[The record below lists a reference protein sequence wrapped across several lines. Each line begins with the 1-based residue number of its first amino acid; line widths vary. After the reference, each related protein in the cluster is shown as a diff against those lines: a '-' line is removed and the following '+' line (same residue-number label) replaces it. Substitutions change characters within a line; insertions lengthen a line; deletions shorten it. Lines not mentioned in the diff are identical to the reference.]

1 MESFST
7 REVARLLG
15 LSESQVRSQARAG
28 FLMPERGPRNGYRFS
43 FQDLVLL
50 RTARQLAQARVPLRR
65 IRTALCGLAR
75 QLPQGRRLSE
85 MQITADGHA
94 VLVHDAGQAWNPESG
109 QLQIDFTAPDLKVR
123 APRLPRSLISSS
135 RPDQKGADA
144 WELFDLALE
153 LEDGDPEAASK
164 SYREALVLDPCFTE
178 ARVNL
183 GRLLQL
189 AGRTEEAIEHYLAS
203 IRGGDRDPTAAFN
216 LGTALEQMGRWR
228 DAVAAYQ
235 HAVETDPH
243 FADAH
248 FNLARLYEQLGKR
261 AEAIRHLRAY
271 KRLVE

>member
-28 FLMPERGPRNGYRFS
+28 FLTPERGPRNGYRFS

-50 RTARQLAQARVPLRR
+50 RTARQLARAQVPLRR

-75 QLPQGRRLSE
+75 QLPQGRCLSE
-85 MQITADGHA
+85 MQITADGQA
-94 VLVHDAGQAWNPESG
+94 ILVHEAGQAWNPESG
-109 QLQIDFTAPDLKVR
+109 QIQIDFTAPELKGR
-123 APRLPRSLISSS
+123 APRLPRPLISSS

-153 LEDGDPEAASK
+153 LEDSDREAASK
-164 SYREALVLDPCFTE
+164 AYMEALALDPCFTE
-178 ARVNL
+178 ANVNL

-189 AGRTEEAIEHYLAS
+189 AGRTEEAVGHYLAS
-203 IRGGDRDPTAAFN
+203 IRAGDKDPTATFN
-216 LGTALEQMGRWR
+216 LGTALEELGRWR
-228 DAVAAYQ
+228 DALAAYL
-235 HAVETDPH
+235 HALEADPR

-261 AEAIRHLRAY
+261 AEAIRHFRAY